1 MRPPSALKQV
11 ISMTT
16 STDPVA
22 DEAAVDAL
30 AGRLLVAGVETLEL
44 ANVYLGHTLGL
55 YSALA
60 AGPLTDVEL
69 AARTGLDERY
79 VREWLQAQAVSGFVT
94 VGSEQIY
101 GLAPGVREVLVDN
114 LSPAYLAPLGQC
126 MAALGTV
133 LPHLVTAFRTGEG
146 VPYSAYGPD
155 AVSAQAALNRPAYA
169 NDLVAT
175 WLPALPELQARLA
188 DTGNPAR
195 VADLGCGVGWASIE
209 LAKAF
214 PHLSIHGLDSD
225 EASIAAARR
234 NAAAQ
239 AVDGQVRFEVRDLAA
254 PTADLDRYDV
264 TLLFECLHDMAYP
277 DRVLRNVRQQTIDG
291 GWVIVMD
298 EAVDEEL
305 IAPNQDPV
313 QRFFANAS
321 PLWCL
326 PQGRPAPDANPV
338 GTVMRPATLRA
349 LATEA
354 GFEQVEVLPID
365 HPFWRFYRLRQPPP
379 REIDSSTSPAT
390 TAPAG

>member
-1 MRPPSALKQV
+1 
-11 ISMTT
+11 MTA
-16 STDPVA
+16 STDPAA
-22 DEAAVDAL
+22 DDAVVEAL
-30 AGRLLVAGVETLEL
+30 AGRLLVAGVETMEL
-44 ANVYLGHTLGL
+44 ANIYLGHTLGL
-55 YSALA
+55 YTALA
-60 AGPLTDVEL
+60 SAGPLASAEL
-69 AARTGLDERY
+69 ATRTGLDDRY
-79 VREWLQAQAVSGFVT
+79 VREWLQAQSVSGFVT
-94 VGSEQIY
+94 VGSEETY

-126 MAALGTV
+126 MAAVGNV
-133 LPHLVTAFRTGEG
+133 FPHLVAAFRTGEG

-175 WLPALPELQARLA
+175 WLPALADLNARLA
-188 DTGNPAR
+188 DTVHPAR

-214 PHLSIHGLDSD
+214 PHLLIHGLDAD
-225 EASIAAARR
+225 DASIDAARR

-239 AVDGQVRFEVRDLAA
+239 AVDERVRFEVRGLAA
-254 PTADLDRYDV
+254 PTTDADSYDV

-305 IAPNQDPV
+305 IAPNEDPI

-338 GTVMRPATLRA
+338 GTVMRPAALRA

-354 GFEQVEVLPID
+354 GFEQVEVLPIE
-365 HPFWRFYRLRQPPP
+365 HPFWRFYQLR
-379 REIDSSTSPAT
+379 
-390 TAPAG
+390 